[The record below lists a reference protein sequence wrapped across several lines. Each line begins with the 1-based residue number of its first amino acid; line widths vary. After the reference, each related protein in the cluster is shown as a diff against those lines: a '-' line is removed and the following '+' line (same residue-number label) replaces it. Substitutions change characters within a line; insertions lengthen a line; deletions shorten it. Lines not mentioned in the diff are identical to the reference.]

1 MYGRTAAVGRDGT
14 VLHVAGPHERLVSQL
29 AQIKDVS
36 GLSLRALATRAGLS
50 SSSLSRYLTGRLVP
64 PWDAVVAL
72 CRAVG
77 RDPRPLRPIWAEAD
91 RAGAAP
97 PPRRN
102 DLPADL
108 FDFTGRETEIARA
121 EELLRTAGAVAID
134 GMAGVG
140 KTSLAVHVAH
150 RAAGAY
156 PDGGLYLDLH
166 GFTPGH
172 EPLAP
177 AVALER
183 LLGALDV
190 THLPVAVDDRA
201 ALWRSELS
209 RRRVLVVL
217 DNAADTAQVRPLRP
231 GAGRSAVLLTS
242 RNRLISLDA
251 VPPLSLKPLDG
262 DDAARLFARAAGLTL
277 RLSGDA
283 PGGLSGAA
291 ATGLPA
297 DAAARLSRSAADADT
312 GRPSGGAAGLS
323 RLSADADAGR
333 PSGGAAGL
341 SRLAAQADTGRLAG
355 GTADDDGVGQV
366 LAQCGGLP
374 LALRMAGA
382 RLRHRPGW
390 TVAVLAERVRD
401 GANRFDAAFGMSLRQ
416 LDDRQRR
423 VFRLLGVLPGG
434 DFGTDA
440 AVALTGLPRG
450 RCTEVLD
457 ELVDAHLL
465 QETSPGRF
473 RMHDLIRQYAADLAA
488 EDEAEAGTAV
498 RRVLRHYLAVAAG
511 AAPDWFDVEYPN
523 LVAAFDTAVRL
534 GDDEVVADLAP
545 AMRVWFFR
553 HRGTADHVRL
563 LEKAAD
569 AAGRLGRDRQRASLL
584 ADLGFAHAAAGRLTE
599 ALDAYEAAA
608 ALADLAPPLTPAASA
623 NTAASASPAVFVK
636 SAVAAGPDGAGRPK
650 EDAAAEGALAAAL
663 ALRTGFVL
671 RDLSRYPEARE
682 RFQQARAL
690 FAATG
695 NRGGESQALA
705 FDGWVALRL
714 GHRDDAAGLARA
726 ALDLAE
732 GPARITGLI
741 TLGRATGS
749 LPTLEEALRLAAE
762 HRLPH
767 QQAWCHNQIGL
778 ALRES
783 GDFPAALDHHRRA
796 LVLLETLAEVQLEI
810 ECRRD
815 HDETV
820 RLATEAARAPAGNNG
835 PAAKDGPAAKIGPAE
850 DGPAAKIGPAAAA
863 EEQQSVANGGP
874 TVGRARPME
883 SGLEG

>member
-1 MYGRTAAVGRDGT
+1 MYARKVAVGRDGT

-121 EELLRTAGAVAID
+121 EELLRTTGAAAVD

-150 RAAGAY
+150 RVAGAY

-190 THLPVAVDDRA
+190 THLPATVDDRA

-217 DNAADTAQVRPLRP
+217 DNAADADQARPLLP

-242 RNRLISLDA
+242 RNRMVSLDA
-251 VPPLSLKPLDG
+251 VPPLSLTPLDAA
-262 DDAARLFARAAGLTL
+262 DAARLFSRAAGLTAGT
-277 RLSGDA
+277 SA
-283 PGGLSGAA
+283 P
-291 ATGLPA
+291 
-297 DAAARLSRSAADADT
+297 
-312 GRPSGGAAGLS
+312 AAGLS
-323 RLSADADAGR
+323 RLTAGS
-333 PSGGAAGL
+333 SGPAAGVE
-341 SRLAAQADTGRLAG
+341 S
-355 GTADDDGVGQV
+355 V

-390 TVAVLAERVRD
+390 TVAVLAERLRD
-401 GANRFDAAFGMSLRQ
+401 GTNRFDAAFGMSLRQ
-416 LDDRQRR
+416 LDDGQRR

-434 DFGTDA
+434 DFGTAA
-440 AVALTGLPRG
+440 AVALTGMPGG
-450 RCTEVLD
+450 RCAGTLD

-488 EDEAEAGTAV
+488 EDEAESGAAV
-498 RRVLRHYLAVAAG
+498 RRVLRHYLAAAAG
-511 AAPDWFDVEYPN
+511 ASPEWFDVEYPN

-534 GDDEVVADLAP
+534 GDDEVVADLPP

-584 ADLGFAHAAAGRLTE
+584 ADLGFAHAAAGRLTA
-599 ALDAYEAAA
+599 ALAAYEAAA
-608 ALADLAPPLTPAASA
+608 ALARPEEDGCRAGESSA
-623 NTAASASPAVFVK
+623 GT
-636 SAVAAGPDGAGRPK
+636 
-650 EDAAAEGALAAAL
+650 EALAATL

-671 RDLSRYPEARE
+671 RDLERFPEAGE
-682 RFQQARAL
+682 RFRQARVL
-690 FAATG
+690 FAQTG

-705 FDGWVALRL
+705 FQGWVALRL
-714 GHRDDAAGLARA
+714 GHRDDAVGLARA

-749 LPTLEEALRLAAE
+749 LTALEEALRLAGE
-762 HRLPH
+762 NRLPH
-767 QQAWCHNQIGL
+767 QQASCHNQIGV

-783 GDFPAALDHHRRA
+783 GDFPAALEHHRRA
-796 LVLLETLAEVQLEI
+796 LALLETLAETQLET

-815 HDETV
+815 HDETA
-820 RLATEAARAPAGNNG
+820 RLA
-835 PAAKDGPAAKIGPAE
+835 AAKDRPA
-850 DGPAAKIGPAAAA
+850 
-863 EEQQSVANGGP
+863 
-874 TVGRARPME
+874 E